1 MTRKPSGAIT
11 APRQSVDWLPVRA
24 TCPDGRLRMVNVR
37 HRWTGE
43 SYQPAEDVCGRL
55 PAVAD
60 SYQGFRKVAGF
71 YAGGSF
77 YLQRED

>member
-1 MTRKPSGAIT
+1 MSQQQPITEPRKSF
-11 APRQSVDWLPVRA
+11 DWLPIRA
-24 TCPDGRLRMVNVR
+24 KCPDGRLRMVNVR

-55 PAVAD
+55 PARAD
-60 SYQGFRKVAGF
+60 AYQGFRNVPGF

-77 YLQRED
+77 YLAKEE